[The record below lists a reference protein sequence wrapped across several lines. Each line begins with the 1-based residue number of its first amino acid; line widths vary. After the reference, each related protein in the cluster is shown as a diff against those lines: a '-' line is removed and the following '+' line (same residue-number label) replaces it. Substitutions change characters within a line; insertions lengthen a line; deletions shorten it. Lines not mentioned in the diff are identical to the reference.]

1 MLSKSINYRDRI
13 DVFNQLSTDE
23 STNSLN
29 EEIFSGLLDE
39 FYDKFVETCEY
50 VKMHWESIEHI
61 SGAIQ
66 NGSITIIITEKN

>member
-50 VKMHWESIEHI
+50 VKMHCESIEHI